1 MGQKISDSNV
11 ITKTIE
17 HVKLLLKSSI
27 GLNEIDELAIKQL
40 CLQLFNE
47 RFNFAAKSVKNP
59 IKLTF
64 GEFKEWLYTLSP
76 SNGDVVT
83 YECEEDAGKVVV
95 IVHCVGINEIRSGA
109 ALYSDGTLVTNY
121 LSFPIDGY
129 RKPTE
134 EETRGI
140 HKALSRSGLEWSY
153 EYSKVVEKFMPL
165 NGNYVCV
172 TFPDGSEG
180 VGVFSHIV
188 DYNVIMYCFKKG
200 DDPVQYS
207 YEINIGLSDELQFR
221 TLSAVEKKS
230 ILDELDSVGK
240 SWNPYVKRIEDNNLR
255 VPKGDPYYF
264 INDRFYV
271 IKVHET
277 LSTLDNRRYANGNY
291 FKTKE
296 DGMEALSRAIHAIK
310 TFHAEPNKGLLNI
323 SE

>member
-165 NGNYVCV
+165 SGNYVRV

-180 VGVFSHIV
+180 FGIFSHVV
-188 DYNVIMYCFKKG
+188 DYNVIMYCIEKDG
-200 DDPVQYS
+200 EPIQYS

-221 TLSAVEKKS
+221 MLSAIEKKNLLS
-230 ILDELDSVGK
+230 ELDKVGK

-255 VPKGDPYYF
+255 VSKGDPYYF

-271 IKVHET
+271 VKVHES

-296 DGMEALSRAIHAIK
+296 DGTEALSRVIHAIK
-310 TFHAEPNKGLLNI
+310 TFHAEPNKGVV
-323 SE
+323 